1 MTATPLDH
9 DAYCASIASEIEWFA
24 DLLDHADLATPIPTC
39 PGWDLDALAKHVGV
53 IHRWAAQMIRDGLA
67 ERLDFREIEGR
78 GPVDGQSRADWL
90 RTGGDLL
97 VGQLRAHPAETPVWT
112 WGPGGTTAWWARRMA
127 YETFVHRSD
136 AVLALGGEPEL
147 AATFAVDGVDELLGN
162 VLAAAAFAPAVGE
175 LRGDGET
182 LHFHATD
189 TDGED
194 DGEWM
199 VTLTADGFTADHG
212 HGKGDVAVRGAAVD
226 LLLLVYGRRA
236 AADVR
241 FERFGDLALLDR
253 WLAQTSI

>member
-9 DAYCASIASEIEWFA
+9 DAFCAATATEIARFA
-24 DLLDHADLATPIPTC
+24 DLLDSADLATPVPTC
-39 PGWDLDALAKHVGV
+39 PGWDLEALAKHVGV
-53 IHRWAAQMIRDGLA
+53 IHRWAAQMTRDGLTD
-67 ERLDFREIEGR
+67 RLDFREIEGR
-78 GPVDGQSRADWL
+78 AQADGQSRADWL
-90 RTGGDLL
+90 RAGGDLL
-97 VGQLRAHPAETPVWT
+97 VGQLRAHSPHTAVWT
-112 WGPGGTTAWWARRMA
+112 WGPGGTVGWWARRMT

-147 AATFAVDGVDELLGN
+147 AAVLAVDGVDEFLGN
-162 VLAAAAFAPAVGE
+162 LLAAAAFAPAVDE

-182 LHFHATD
+182 LHLHSTD
-189 TDGED
+189 AE
-194 DGEWM
+194 GEWM

-236 AADVR
+236 ADDVR
-241 FERFGDLALLDR
+241 LERFGDAALLDR